1 VTLPQIGLWL
11 HRVQACSQDSID
23 LLPEFGQCPWQGP
36 ALAAVDLPI
45 SFAGKHFHSVA
56 GTHLWQPDCE
66 YKLRSSSS
74 LQGVGMLGEL
84 TNIPTDTLIDMLYM
98 ILAGEVAI
106 TANDAAEIEQIQR
119 ELQRRD
125 GAQNWSFATIH

>member
-1 VTLPQIGLWL
+1 
-11 HRVQACSQDSID
+11 
-23 LLPEFGQCPWQGP
+23 
-36 ALAAVDLPI
+36 
-45 SFAGKHFHSVA
+45 
-56 GTHLWQPDCE
+56 
-66 YKLRSSSS
+66 
-74 LQGVGMLGEL
+74 MLGEL

-106 TANDAAEIEQIQR
+106 TASDAAEIEQIQR